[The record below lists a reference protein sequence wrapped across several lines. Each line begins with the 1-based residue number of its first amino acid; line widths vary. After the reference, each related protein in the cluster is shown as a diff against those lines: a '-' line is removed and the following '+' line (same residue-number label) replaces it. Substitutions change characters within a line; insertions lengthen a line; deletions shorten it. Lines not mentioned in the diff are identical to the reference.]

1 MDGIGKD
8 AKFYHPTGISLDVL
22 TGTLY
27 VADHVRNKYV
37 PDLISLLDARQ
48 LWTLYTAS
56 HCWAYLM
63 RQGVLC
69 VTMVELP
76 AIKSESKD
84 LTHKIWR

>member
-37 PDLISLLDARQ
+37 ADL
-48 LWTLYTAS
+48 T
-56 HCWAYLM
+56 
-63 RQGVLC
+63 
-69 VTMVELP
+69 
-76 AIKSESKD
+76 IKSEGRVS
-84 LTHKIWR
+84 THKIQR

>member
-37 PDLISLLDARQ
+37 ADLISLLDARQ
-48 LWTLYTAS
+48 L
-56 HCWAYLM
+56 
-63 RQGVLC
+63 
-69 VTMVELP
+69 
-76 AIKSESKD
+76 
-84 LTHKIWR
+84 